1 MNSNITTATALPPA
15 VLSPVGKA
23 IEEACASFDRFCLA
37 AGIEALSEMMEKDA
51 VQACGAR
58 HSRAE
63 NRRGYRWGS
72 TRGKIGFH
80 AGKIDVERPRVRDF
94 AGRELVLPSWERAI
108 AEDWL
113 GKWAMNLMLLNV
125 STRKFRRAVRL
136 PEGDVPA
143 PTGCG
148 VSKSAAS
155 RHFVALSAAR
165 LREWLATDLSDLDL
179 LVVQIDGIH
188 ISEHLVLIAAIG
200 IDAQGVKHPLALI
213 EGATESAAVAQALID
228 DLVERGLDPA
238 VPRLF
243 IIDGSKALARAIR
256 RSFGRHTAI
265 QRCQIHKARN
275 IMERLPKPLH
285 ASVRRALRQAWE
297 LNDAGKAE
305 RLIRNLAQRLERE
318 APGVS
323 GSLLEGLDEILAVTR
338 LGLPAELRRSLAC
351 TNIIE
356 NMMGTVRRI
365 SRNVKRWSSASMAL
379 RWTAAA
385 MLEAKKGFRRL
396 KAYKQLPMLRA
407 ALIARSEQTSNPLH
421 DRYLD
426 EQLKVA

>member
-23 IEEACASFDRFCLA
+23 MEEVCASFDRFCLA

-51 VQACGAR
+51 EQACGPR
-58 HSRAE
+58 HSRGE
-63 NRRGYRWGS
+63 SRRGYRWGR
-72 TRGKIGFH
+72 TQGKIGFH

-94 AGRELVLPSWERAI
+94 ASRELLMPSWEQAM

-143 PTGCG
+143 PTGSG

-165 LREWLATDLSDLDL
+165 LREWLAADLSGLDL

-188 ISEHLVLIAAIG
+188 ISEHLVLVAAIG
-200 IDAQGVKHPLALI
+200 IDAQGIKHPLALM
-213 EGATESAAVAQALID
+213 EGATENTAVAQALID
-228 DLVERGLDPA
+228 DLIERGLDPA
-238 VPRLF
+238 APRLF
-243 IIDGSKALARAIR
+243 IIDGSKALSRAIR

-297 LNDAGKAE
+297 LNDAAKAE

-323 GSLLEGLDEILAVTR
+323 GSLLEGLDEILTVTR

-356 NMMGTVRRI
+356 NVMGTVRRI

-396 KAYKQLPMLRA
+396 KAYKQLPILRA
-407 ALIARSEQTSNPLH
+407 ALIARSEKASNQLH
-421 DRYLD
+421 DRKLD